1 VPATAAFEAFLRER
15 SVPTRGSHPLSA
27 CTTFCI
33 GGPARWLVQPR
44 DPDQLGDTLRRA
56 RECDIPVRLLGG
68 GSNLLVGDRGVDGAV
83 VRLNALSRVDFGP
96 DTVTV
101 EGGAN
106 LPRLVKETT
115 ARGLAGL
122 QCLTGVPGSV
132 AGALVMNAGGRHG
145 EIGTVVRWVDV
156 MDAEGN
162 ASRLTQAEAGF
173 RYRDSNLKG
182 RIVLGAGLALEPADP
197 EPVRRLYDE
206 ILRNKK
212 ETQPLGS
219 PNAGCIFKNPPGE
232 KAGKL
237 IDACG
242 LKGARAGAAHVS
254 RKHANFIINEGRALA
269 DDVLCLIDRIRAEVS
284 ARFGFSLE
292 LEILVW

>member
-1 VPATAAFEAFLRER
+1 VPAAAAFEAFLRER
-15 SVPTRGSHPLSA
+15 SVPTRPGHPLSS
-27 CTTFCI
+27 CTTFRI
-33 GGPARWLVQPR
+33 GGAARWLLQPR
-44 DPDQLGDTLRRA
+44 DPDQLGETLRRA
-56 RECDIPVRLLGG
+56 RECDIPVKLLGG

-115 ARGLAGL
+115 SRGLAGL

-145 EIGTVVRWVDV
+145 EIGASVRWVDV
-156 MDAEGN
+156 MDAGGN
-162 ASRLTQAEAGF
+162 ASRLTPAEAGF

-182 RIVLGAGLALEPADP
+182 RIVLGAGLDLPPADP
-197 EPVRRLYDE
+197 AAMRDLYDD

-237 IDACG
+237 IDACA

-284 ARFGFSLE
+284 ARFGLPLE